1 MLSFLMK
8 RLAWGVLVL
17 LLVAVLTFFLSR
29 VVPADPAAFLAGQNA
44 SEETVARIRAE
55 YGLDQPLTIQ
65 FARYLGGLVRGDFG
79 ESIRTH
85 RAVATDLADFLPATL
100 ELLIVSFVLYLLASF
115 YLAVAAARRAGG
127 WLDSSV
133 RLGTMLGTGIPVFWL
148 GMALQFFF
156 FYKLHWLPLSGRF
169 PIRDIPPPTLT
180 GFLLIDSVIAGDP
193 SALWASLRSLILPA
207 LTIVLNLLAVGTRLS
222 RAALIEE
229 FDKLYIRTARG
240 KGLGPRIILYKHVLR
255 NALSPILTVTTM
267 QFGYM
272 ISWVILV
279 EVIFDW
285 PGIGLYAYQSF
296 QVFDYAPVIALAIVS
311 TAGFV
316 LINLVMDLLY
326 PVIDPR
332 VRSVA
337 T

>member
-1 MLSFLMK
+1 VLSFLMK

-55 YGLDQPLTIQ
+55 YGLDRPLMVQ
-65 FARYLGGLVRGDFG
+65 FADYLGGLVRGDFG

-85 RAVATDLADFLPATL
+85 RSVGQDLADFLPATI
-100 ELLIVSFVLYLLASF
+100 ELLLVSFVLYLVLSF

-127 WLDSSV
+127 WVDSTV

-148 GMALQFFF
+148 GMALQFVF

-169 PIRDIPPPTLT
+169 PIRDLPPPTMT

-193 SALWASLRSLILPA
+193 VALWHALRSLILPA

-229 FDKLYIRTARG
+229 FDKLYIRG
-240 KGLGPRIILYKHVLR
+240 KGLGPRAILYKHVLR

-296 QVFDYAPVIALAIVS
+296 QVFDYAPVIALAIIS

-316 LINLVMDLLY
+316 LINLAMDILY
-326 PVIDPR
+326 PLIDPR
-332 VRSVA
+332 VRSLA
-337 T
+337 S

>member
-1 MLSFLMK
+1 
-8 RLAWGVLVL
+8 
-17 LLVAVLTFFLSR
+17 
-29 VVPADPAAFLAGQNA
+29 
-44 SEETVARIRAE
+44 
-55 YGLDQPLTIQ
+55 
-65 FARYLGGLVRGDFG
+65 
-79 ESIRTH
+79 
-85 RAVATDLADFLPATL
+85 
-100 ELLIVSFVLYLLASF
+100 
-115 YLAVAAARRAGG
+115 
-127 WLDSSV
+127 
-133 RLGTMLGTGIPVFWL
+133 MLGTGIPVFWL

-169 PIRDIPPPTLT
+169 PIRDIPPPTVT
-180 GFLLIDSVIAGDP
+180 GFLLIDSVLAGDP
-193 SALWASLRSLILPA
+193 SALWASLRSLVLPA

-240 KGLGPRIILYKHVLR
+240 KGVGPRAILYKHVLR

-332 VRSVA
+332 VRSLA
-337 T
+337 A

>member
-1 MLSFLMK
+1 MK

-65 FARYLGGLVRGDFG
+65 FARYLGGLVHGDFG
-79 ESIRTH
+79 GSIRTH

-169 PIRDIPPPTLT
+169 PIRDIPPPTVT

-240 KGLGPRIILYKHVLR
+240 KGLGPRTILYKHVLR